1 MNSTINSNTHS
12 DLPKSFSNG
21 VLDILYQYATF
32 NDVEACKD
40 ALRGHIRPYL
50 FDYSVDQL
58 DIALKEVRE
67 QLLKQQANQ
76 SDMSNAYWN
85 EIIESLNNAFSKPEE
100 KLSNYID
107 KARFDQALNEAKKL
121 YPNLFKKY
129 ILGGNFEARIRQF

>member
-40 ALRGHIRPYL
+40 ALRDHIRPYL
-50 FDYSVDQL
+50 FDYSVNQL

-67 QLLKQQANQ
+67 QLVKQQTNQ

-85 EIIESLNNAFSKPEE
+85 EMIESLNDAFSEPEG
-100 KLSNYID
+100 KVSNYID
-107 KARFDQALNEAKKL
+107 KARFDQALNEAQKIF
-121 YPNLFKKY
+121 PGLFKKMD
-129 ILGGNFEARIRQF
+129 

>member
-21 VLDILYQYATF
+21 VLEILYQYATF

-40 ALRGHIRPYL
+40 ALRGHGHIRPYL
-50 FDYSVDQL
+50 FDYSVNQL

-67 QLLKQQANQ
+67 QLVKHQPNQ
-76 SDMSNAYWN
+76 PDKANAYWN
-85 EIIESLNNAFSKPEE
+85 EMIESLNEAFSKPEE

-107 KARFDQALNEAKKL
+107 KARFDQVFKEVQKTYDGLLNKNNEKL
-121 YPNLFKKY
+121 
-129 ILGGNFEARIRQF
+129 